1 MNKFFALL
9 AGVVLLAG
17 CGDGGT
23 ALPSNVKVPDFSMS
37 LTPEFLSLDAGSS
50 GTVTVGTSKFG
61 GFSDSITFSVSGANV
76 GSAVTQIAAS
86 VSEKTVT
93 FNIGAGV
100 PSGSYPM
107 LVTGTAGATLH
118 SSVVR
123 LYVTAAAAPDFS
135 LSAASSTV
143 GIGAGNTG
151 SINLNLVPTGGF
163 SGTVNLAITGT
174 IIGTGADKISASSS
188 FSNNVFTVSL
198 GVGANVP
205 VGVYALTATGTAGNL
220 IRTANFSV
228 TVLGPNAIDS
238 NTNATNQRGKN
249 GQQFSYTCPANI
261 TLNSVW
267 GTDTYTDD
275 SRICSAAIH
284 AGKITQAGGGLVTI
298 EIAPGQ
304 ASYVGSSR
312 NGVTS
317 SNYGSWI
324 GSYFF
329 K

>member
-17 CGDGGT
+17 CGGGGSG
-23 ALPSNVKVPDFSMS
+23 LPSNAKVPDFSMT
-37 LTPEFLSLDAGSS
+37 LTPEILSLGAGSS
-50 GTVTVGTSKFG
+50 GTLTVSISKFG
-61 GFSDSITFSVSGANV
+61 GFSDPIAYSVSGANF
-76 GSAVTQIAAS
+76 GSAASQIAAS
-86 VSEKTVT
+86 VNDKTLT

-107 LVTGTAGATLH
+107 IVTGTAGTTIH

-135 LSAASSTV
+135 LVAASSTV
-143 GIGAGNTG
+143 SIGAGNTG
-151 SINLNLVPTGGF
+151 TVNVNLVPTAGF
-163 SGTVNLAITGT
+163 SGTVSLVVTGANV
-174 IIGTGADKISASSS
+174 GTGADKISASSS
-188 FSNNVFTVSL
+188 FSNNLFTVSL

-205 VGVYALTATGTAGNL
+205 AGVYALTATGTSGSL
-220 IRTANFSV
+220 TRTTNFSV
-228 TVLGPNAIDS
+228 TVAGPLTVDS

-261 TLNSVW
+261 TINSVW

-284 AGKITQAGGGLVTI
+284 AGKITQAAGGSVTI

-304 ASYVGSSR
+304 ASYLGSSR

-317 SNYGSWI
+317 SNYGSWS

>member
-1 MNKFFALL
+1 MNKFCALL

-17 CGDGGT
+17 CGGGGSG
-23 ALPSNVKVPDFSMS
+23 LPSNVKVADFGMS
-37 LTPEFLSLDAGSS
+37 LTPEFLSLGAGSS
-50 GTVTVGTSKFG
+50 GTLTVSISKFG
-61 GFSDSITFSVSGANV
+61 GFSDPITYSVSGANL
-76 GSAVTQIAAS
+76 GSAASQIAAS
-86 VSEKTVT
+86 VNDKTVT
-93 FNIGAGV
+93 FNVGAGV
-100 PSGSYPM
+100 LSGSYPM
-107 LVTGTAGATLH
+107 IITGTAGATVH
-118 SSVVR
+118 SGVVR
-123 LYVTAAAAPDFS
+123 LYVTAAAPPDFS
-135 LSAASSTV
+135 LNAATSTV
-143 GIGAGNTG
+143 SLGAGNTG
-151 SINLNLVPTGGF
+151 GINLNLVPSGGF

-174 IIGTGADKISASSS
+174 IVGTGADKISASSS

-198 GVGANVP
+198 GVGATVP
-205 VGVYALTATGTAGNL
+205 VGVYALTATGASGNL
-220 IRTANFSV
+220 IRTVNFSV
-228 TVLGPNAIDS
+228 TVAGPNAIDS

-261 TLNSVW
+261 VLNSVW

-304 ASYVGSSR
+304 ASYLGSSR
-312 NGVTS
+312 NGVIS
-317 SNYGSWI
+317 SSYGSWV